1 MNKIL
6 FTDLDGTLLNNDSL
20 ISQNTKKAL
29 DLMIQSG
36 NKLVLSSGRPLDSI
50 IEVAKKAGIHYP
62 GIYIIAYNGSLIY
75 NYDKKINILEK
86 RITFD
91 DVMITWTLA
100 REMNI
105 HIQTYTDSS
114 IITGKEDPEITLYR
128 KKIHLPLILS
138 DSPISVMDKP
148 PFKLLAIDLY
158 EKKHLISFSDAL
170 SNKYSDRLS
179 TVFSNDHYLEIFS
192 SEAGKGTAL
201 KYLCD
206 YLNISI
212 SNSFAAGDA
221 LNDLS
226 MLKAAGHSVAMCN
239 GDPLLLRQADIISSK
254 SNNEDGLADIIRKYL
269 ID

>member
-1 MNKIL
+1 MSKIL

-20 ISQNTKKAL
+20 ISQSTKNTL
-29 DLMIQSG
+29 DLLIQSG
-36 NKLVLSSGRPLDSI
+36 NKLVFSSGRPLDSI
-50 IEVAKKAGIHYP
+50 IEVIKKAGLQYP
-62 GIYIIAYNGSLIY
+62 GIYIIANNGSLIY
-75 NYDKKINILEK
+75 DYDKKINILEK

-91 DVMITWTLA
+91 DVMITWELA
-100 REMNI
+100 RDMNI

-114 IITGKEDPEITLYR
+114 IITGKEDSEIVSYR

-138 DSPISVMDKP
+138 ESPITVMDKP

-158 EKKHLISFSDAL
+158 KKKHLISFSDAL
-170 SNKYSDRLS
+170 LNKYSDKLS

-192 SEAGKGTAL
+192 SEAGKGNAL

-212 SNSFAAGDA
+212 ANSFAAGDA

-226 MLKAAGHSVAMCN
+226 MLKTAGHSVAMCN
-239 GDPLLLRQADIISSK
+239 GDSLLLKQADIISSK

>member
-20 ISQNTKKAL
+20 ISQNMKNAL
-29 DLMIQSG
+29 DLLIQSG

-50 IEVAKKAGIHYP
+50 IEVAKKAGLHYP
-62 GIYIIAYNGSLIY
+62 GIYIIANNGSLIY
-75 NYDKKINILEK
+75 DYDNKISIMEK

-91 DVMITWTLA
+91 DVIITWKLA
-100 REMNI
+100 KEMNL

-114 IITGKEDPEITLYR
+114 IITEKEDSEITFYR
-128 KKIHLPLILS
+128 EKVHLPLILS
-138 DSPISVMDKP
+138 DSPITVMDKP
-148 PFKLLAIDLY
+148 PFKLLAIDLN

-170 SNKYSDRLS
+170 LNKYSNKLS
-179 TVFSNDHYLEIFS
+179 TVFSNDHYLEIIS
-192 SEAGKGTAL
+192 SKAGKGNAL

-212 SNSFAAGDA
+212 TNSFASGDA

-226 MLKAAGHSVAMCN
+226 MLESAGHSIAMCN
-239 GDPLLLRQADIISSK
+239 GNPLLLRQADIISSK